1 MYCKVRIQNIFR
13 RTNRR
18 HVVINLDDK
27 QIYDIAGIYTFIFIF
42 LKTLILNV
50 DQRYK
55 THNNNNRL
63 QITINENT

>member
-18 HVVINLDDK
+18 HVVITLDDK